1 MGVIPLRAQ
10 LVLIAQS
17 LLLGAAAGLLY
28 DVLRVARWRASA
40 GRGLTA
46 LCDGLFWLVL
56 LAGLFEFGLIFAI
69 GQGRYYVLAG
79 AAGGMALYFVCL
91 GEGARRALGRLADAG
106 CAAYCRAR
114 IVIHWIKDRARR
126 VAPREKNSR
135 ITKKFGKASSIFRG
149 KGIK

>member
-1 MGVIPLRAQ
+1 MGVIPRRAQ

-79 AAGGMALYFVCL
+79 AAGGMALYFAFL
-91 GEGARRALGRLADAG
+91 GEGARCALGRLADAAS
-106 CAAYCRAR
+106 AAYRRAR
-114 IVIHWIKDRARR
+114 IVIHWMKKQARR
-126 VAPREKNSR
+126 VVPCEKNGR

>member
-28 DVLRVARWRASA
+28 DVMRVVRCKAFA

-46 LCDGLFWLVL
+46 LCDGLFWLML
-56 LAGLFEFGLIFAI
+56 LAGLFEFGLVFAI

-79 AAGGMALYFVCL
+79 AAGGMALYFACL
-91 GEGARRALGRLADAG
+91 GEGARRALGRLADGNEARCPNVQTQSAG
-106 CAAYCRAR
+106 MGEYPDGG
-114 IVIHWIKDRARR
+114 VSGFSNGEDRQPAH
-126 VAPREKNSR
+126 AD
-135 ITKKFGKASSIFRG
+135 RG
-149 KGIK
+149 